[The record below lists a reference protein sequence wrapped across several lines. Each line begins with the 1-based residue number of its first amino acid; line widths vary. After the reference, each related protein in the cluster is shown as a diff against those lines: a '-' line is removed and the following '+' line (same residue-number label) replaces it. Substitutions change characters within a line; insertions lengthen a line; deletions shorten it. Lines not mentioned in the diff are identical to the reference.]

1 MTARSAIVRAAVN
14 KGPTHDEASLWRSLL
29 ALRRQGGARL
39 RPALPADAPPA
50 LAALLELYRPF
61 AEARGSCAVAH
72 LGQSLDGRIA
82 TAGGASRWVT
92 GEEDLLHTHRMRA
105 LADAI
110 LVGSGTVHHD
120 DPQLT
125 VRRCAGDHAVRV
137 VIDCERRLGPEHR
150 VFQDGEAPT
159 LVLAAAD
166 RAQPG
171 ARLGQAEIVPLPRA
185 EGGGLAP
192 HHIRRTLAARGL
204 EFLFIEGGGITI
216 SRFLVAG
223 ALDRLQLTV
232 APVILG
238 SGRPSLTLPE
248 IVAPQ
253 QGLRPR
259 LRRFALG
266 EDVLYECIFHD

>member
-1 MTARSAIVRAAVN
+1 M
-14 KGPTHDEASLWRSLL
+14 HDEASLWRSLL
-29 ALRRQGGARL
+29 ALRRQDDACA
-39 RPALPADAPPA
+39 RPAPAHDAPSA
-50 LAALLELYRPF
+50 HAALIDLYLPL
-61 AEARGSCAVAH
+61 AEARGRPYVVAH

-82 TAGGASRWVT
+82 TMAGVSRWVT

-110 LVGSGTVHHD
+110 LVGSGTLRHD

-125 VRRCAGDHAVRV
+125 VRRCAGDHPVRV
-137 VIDCERRLGPEHR
+137 VIDGERRLGPEYR
-150 VFQDGEAPT
+150 IFQDGAAPT
-159 LVLAAAD
+159 LVLVAAD
-166 RAQPG
+166 RARSG
-171 ARLGQAEIVPLPRA
+171 ERLGQAEIVPVPRG
-185 EGGGLAP
+185 EGGLAP
-192 HHIRRTLAARGL
+192 RDIRSTLAARGL
-204 EFLFIEGGGITI
+204 NFLFIEGGGITI

-238 SGRPSLTLPE
+238 SGRPSLSLPE
-248 IVAPQ
+248 IVEPH

-259 LRRFALG
+259 QRRFDLG

>member
-1 MTARSAIVRAAVN
+1 M
-14 KGPTHDEASLWRSLL
+14 HDEASLWRSLL
-29 ALRRQGGARL
+29 ALRRPDGAHA
-39 RPALPADAPPA
+39 RPAPARDAPA
-50 LAALLELYRPF
+50 AQAALIDLYLPL
-61 AEARGSCAVAH
+61 AEARGPYAVAH

-82 TAGGASRWVT
+82 TAAGASRWVT

-110 LVGSGTVHHD
+110 LVGSGTLRHD

-125 VRRCAGDHAVRV
+125 VRRCAGD
-137 VIDCERRLGPEHR
+137 
-150 VFQDGEAPT
+150 Q
-159 LVLAAAD
+159 LAAAD
-166 RAQPG
+166 RARPG
-171 ARLGQAEIVPLPRA
+171 ERLGQAEIVPVPRG
-185 EGGGLAP
+185 EGGLAP
-192 HHIRRTLAARGL
+192 RDIRSTLAARGL
-204 EFLFIEGGGITI
+204 DFLFIEGGGVTI

-238 SGRPSLTLPE
+238 SGRPSLSLPE
-248 IVAPQ
+248 IVEPH

-259 LRRFALG
+259 LRRFSLG

>member
-1 MTARSAIVRAAVN
+1 MSESAM
-14 KGPTHDEASLWRSLL
+14 PDEASLWRSLV
-29 ALRRQGGARL
+29 ALRQENGERA
-39 RPALPADAPPA
+39 RPALAADAPA
-50 LAALLELYRPF
+50 AEAALLELYLPF
-61 AEARGSCAVAH
+61 AERRRRPYAVAH

-110 LVGSGTVHHD
+110 LVGPGTVRHD

-125 VRRCAGDHAVRV
+125 VRRCSGAHPVRV
-137 VIDCERRLGPEHR
+137 VIDCERRLGRDFR
-150 VFQDGEAPT
+150 VFRDGVAPT
-159 LVLAAAD
+159 LVLAATD

-171 ARLGQAEIVPLPRA
+171 ERLGEAEIVLLPRD
-185 EGGGLAP
+185 EDGGLAP
-192 HHIRRTLAARGL
+192 RDIRAALAARGL
-204 EFLFIEGGGITI
+204 DFLFIEGGGITV

-238 SGRPSLTLPE
+238 SGRPSLSLPE
-248 IVAPQ
+248 IAAPQ
-253 QGLRPR
+253 QGMRPR
-259 LRRFALG
+259 LRRFPLG
-266 EDVLYECIFHD
+266 EDTLYECIFHD